1 MKHTQLA
8 AAALAAILGG
18 LAITQS
24 AVAEITRGEL
34 IAQTCLACHGSKGTG
49 PDDTIPSLADGYPRL
64 LMLQNMKA
72 FRDGT
77 RAATVMNRHAL
88 GYTDEE
94 IDLLADFFDQR
105 R

>member
-1 MKHTQLA
+1 M
-8 AAALAAILGG
+8 
-18 LAITQS
+18 
-24 AVAEITRGEL
+24 
-34 IAQTCLACHGSKGTG
+34 ACHGSRGAG
-49 PDDTIPSLADGYPRL
+49 PDDSIPSLADGYPRL

-94 IDLLADFFDQR
+94 IELLADFFDKR

>member
-24 AVAEITRGEL
+24 ALAEVTRGEL
-34 IAQTCLACHGSKGTG
+34 IAHTCMACHSAEGAGA
-49 PDDTIPSLADGYPRL
+49 DDTIPSLAEGYPRL
-64 LMLQNMKA
+64 LMLQNLRA
-72 FRDGT
+72 FREGT
-77 RAATVMNRHAL
+77 RAATVMGRHAR

-94 IDLLADFFDQR
+94 IELLADFFDQQR
-105 R
+105 